1 MADLPF
7 LVELNEQN
15 LTETLQ
21 RSIETPLVINFY
33 APSHK
38 ESADFANVLQR
49 VAEQHQ
55 GQFILGLVNC
65 ETEQMIAA
73 QFRIHNGRQTIALL
87 ANGKH
92 IHTQK
97 LS

>member
-21 RSIETPLVINFY
+21 RSVETPLVINFY

-38 ESADFANVLQR
+38 QILQKFYNVLQNNTKDNLFS
-49 VAEQHQ
+49 A
-55 GQFILGLVNC
+55 
-65 ETEQMIAA
+65 
-73 QFRIHNGRQTIALL
+73 
-87 ANGKH
+87 
-92 IHTQK
+92 
-97 LS
+97 

>member
-21 RSIETPLVINFY
+21 RSVETPLVINFY

-38 ESADFANVLQR
+38 ESFVYK
-49 VAEQHQ
+49 
-55 GQFILGLVNC
+55 I
-65 ETEQMIAA
+65 
-73 QFRIHNGRQTIALL
+73 
-87 ANGKH
+87 KH
-92 IHTQK
+92 EAFGVRS
-97 LS
+97 L

>member
-15 LTETLQ
+15 LTETLTTFLLKP
-21 RSIETPLVINFY
+21 RLSINFY

-38 ESADFANVLQR
+38 ESADFATVLQR

-65 ETEQMIAA
+65 EQRQMISA
-73 QFRIHNGRQTIALL
+73 QFRIQALPTTYL
-87 ANGKH
+87 FQRSSA
-92 IHTQK
+92 
-97 LS
+97 

>member
-21 RSIETPLVINFY
+21 RSVETPLVINFY

-38 ESADFANVLQR
+38 ESADLQKFYNVLQNN
-49 VAEQHQ
+49 
-55 GQFILGLVNC
+55 IKDN
-65 ETEQMIAA
+65 
-73 QFRIHNGRQTIALL
+73 
-87 ANGKH
+87 
-92 IHTQK
+92 
-97 LS
+97 LSSA